1 MTNKDL
7 LYDTEKYTKYF
18 YGNLYGSAVVKN
30 LPAKAEDTGD
40 LGLIPESESSLEEGM
55 ATHSSVLAWKIP
67 GTGELGGLPSMGSH
81 RVGHN

>member
-30 LPAKAEDTGD
+30 LPRQKTQE
-40 LGLIPESESSLEEGM
+40 IW
-55 ATHSSVLAWKIP
+55 V
-67 GTGELGGLPSMGSH
+67 
-81 RVGHN
+81 